1 MIGQN
6 WRFWCKT
13 SDFEVLS
20 VHDLL
25 QHLASAGEITKQ
37 GKSVYEDLALLTLY
51 GDLALLTFYRFTL
64 CTKLPQSLFPMF
76 LFGAV
81 E

>member
-1 MIGQN
+1 VN
-6 WRFWCKT
+6 
-13 SDFEVLS
+13 
-20 VHDLL
+20 DLL

-37 GKSVYEDLALLTLY
+37 GKTVYEHLALF
-51 GDLALLTFYRFTL
+51 AFYRFTH
-64 CTKLPQSLFPMF
+64 CTKLPQSLLPMF